1 MKTKSKQIHIL
12 IAAVLF
18 VVLRLILGSCTHM
31 GITIAGANALSLFLC
46 TIYLWLTYGSGW
58 TSMLSIGLLAFS
70 GVAPA
75 ATLMANSFGNSTTV
89 ICIGTLVLCVALEEN
104 GVTKMIANWFITRKF
119 VSKRPYMFLFMFL
132 LANLFITYFMEATA
146 VCIIFVAL
154 AKSIL
159 DSLGY
164 TKDDKFSK
172 VVYFGILWITCIG
185 NGATPIGHPVTML
198 ILNSLASITNE
209 TVSWVKYM
217 IIGIPLSL
225 ITLGLT
231 LVIFKFI
238 IKPDCAKFDA
248 YDIEERRK
256 EMQPLTKK
264 GKISLIVY
272 VALIVFWLLPD
283 LVGSILPSV
292 AALAKNVGASMAS
305 LVAVAIVC
313 AITVDGEPVLKYE
326 TAVKKIHWSTVI
338 FIACIFVYASVFNM
352 ESGGIN
358 VFLRTLVAPL
368 ASALSPA
375 ALVAVFLFLVILI
388 TNFCSNG
395 VTGTV
400 GILVC
405 APAILAASSI
415 SYVTAYGVLV
425 AMLCNMGIATPGGS
439 GFVAIAQ
446 KDGYIEGGETAKYS
460 LLLCGFLY
468 IATMAIFWPLAQ
480 MIF

>member
-18 VVLRLILGSCTHM
+18 VVLRMILGGCTDM

-70 GVAPA
+70 GIAPA

-104 GVTKMIANWFITRKF
+104 GVTKMVANWFITRKF
-119 VSKRPYMFLFMFL
+119 VNKRPYMFLFMFL
-132 LANLFITYFMEATA
+132 LANLLITFFMEATA
-146 VCIIFVAL
+146 VEIIFVAL
-154 AKSIL
+154 AKNIL

-164 TKDDKFSK
+164 TKKDKFSK
-172 VVYFGILWITCIG
+172 VLYFGILWITCVG

-198 ILNSLASITNE
+198 ILNSLASVTGE

-217 IIGIPLSL
+217 IVGIPLSL
-225 ITLGLT
+225 VTLGLT
-231 LVIFKFI
+231 MGIFKFI
-238 IKPDCAKFDA
+238 IKPDCTKFDA
-248 YDIEERRK
+248 YDVEERRK
-256 EMQPLTKK
+256 EMEPLTTK
-264 GKISLIVY
+264 GKISLAVY
-272 VALIVFWLLPD
+272 VSLIIFWLLPD
-283 LVGSILPSV
+283 LVGGFLPGV
-292 AALAKNVGASMAS
+292 AALAKSVGASMAS
-305 LVAVAIVC
+305 LVATAIVC
-313 AITVDGEPVLKYE
+313 AITVKGEPVLKYE
-326 TAVKKIHWSTVI
+326 SAVKKIHWSTVI
-338 FIACIFVYASVFNM
+338 FIATIFVYASVFNM
-352 ESGGIN
+352 ESGGIK
-358 VFLRTLVAPL
+358 VFLTNLVAPL
-368 ASALSPA
+368 TSTLSPA
-375 ALVAVFLFLVILI
+375 AMALVFLFLVILI

-405 APAILAASSI
+405 APAILAASNV

-425 AMLCNMGIATPGGS
+425 AILCNMGIATPGGS

-446 KDGYIEGGETAKYS
+446 KDGYIEGGETATYS
-460 LLLCGFLY
+460 LLLCAFMY
-468 IATMAIFWPLAQ
+468 VATIAIFWPLAQ
-480 MIF
+480 MLF